1 MTESGP
7 AGSIP
12 ITFQSLMMIDR
23 ERAMR
28 RPRYAAQ
35 RQTGFR
41 EAGDAVG

>member
-23 ERAMR
+23 ECDAKDGATRLNGGLVFVGRA
-28 RPRYAAQ
+28 
-35 RQTGFR
+35 TL
-41 EAGDAVG
+41 